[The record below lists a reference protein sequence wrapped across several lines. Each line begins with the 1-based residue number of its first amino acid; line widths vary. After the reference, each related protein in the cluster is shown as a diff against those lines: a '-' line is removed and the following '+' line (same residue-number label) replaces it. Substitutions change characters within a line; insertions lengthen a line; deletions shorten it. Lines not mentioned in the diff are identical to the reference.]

1 MSWLQRSVKL
11 VPKSQSLRLTPKRD
25 VANVP
30 PFLPQSSPGVDDEGD
45 AWWSASARYGVAA
58 PLAIATSA
66 LSVSVGIAGSFN
78 KYNDEVVPLA
88 SSEGSMLGT
97 FGQRARHETRFIKWQ
112 QVDELPTAGAPAVAL
127 DEGDWIAPRMA
138 IPEPTGI
145 FWATDEGSIPGV
157 VADEEYWWRPGVV
170 LPQIP
175 RDVPRG
181 EDEVVTV
188 AAAIVEEDMGVLAD
202 IARPAAKYP
211 AASDDEVPQQA
222 TTLVEEEYWIPLATK
237 IEPLV
242 VYTIIHADEVFQS
255 IATEE
260 SGWEPPYRIQ
270 PNAQML
276 PGGDIEIVPQPTPLN
291 IDESYHLTFY
301 VSPNV
306 YKVSAQFL
314 VEDDVPALSAPVATS
329 LVEWLVRARRRGVR

>member
-30 PFLPQSSPGVDDEGD
+30 PFLPQSSPGLDGDSD
-45 AWWSASARYGVAA
+45 AWWSVSAGYGVAV
-58 PLAIATSA
+58 PLAVAMSA
-66 LSVSVGIAGSFN
+66 LSTSVGIAAVFN
-78 KYNDEVVPLA
+78 RHNDEVIPWA

-97 FGQRARHETRFIKWQ
+97 FGQRGRHETRFIKWQ
-112 QVDELPTAGAPAVAL
+112 QVDELPTAAAPVAL
-127 DEGDWIAPRMA
+127 DDVYLIPPRGV

-157 VADEEYWWRPGVV
+157 VADEEYWWRTGVV
-170 LPQIP
+170 PPQIP

-188 AAAIVEEDMGVLAD
+188 AAAIVDEDVGILPTIPGITV
-202 IARPAAKYP
+202 KYP
-211 AASDDEVPQQA
+211 AGQDDEIPQQA
-222 TTLVEEEYWIPLATK
+222 TTMAEEEYWIPLATK
-237 IEPLV
+237 IEPII
-242 VYTIIHADEVFQS
+242 VYTIVHADEVFQS

-276 PGGDIEIVPQPTPLN
+276 PLADIEIVPQPAPLN

-314 VEDDVPALSAPVATS
+314 VEDDAPALSAPVATT
-329 LVEWLVRARRRGVR
+329 LVEWLVRARRRGIR